1 MLTLI
6 IPIGPPGSGKTTLG
20 NILEENQ
27 KTAKFYSTCRDE
39 EYKKVIE
46 EQPSKKKARRVLFDR
61 MLNFFQQIKEDPN
74 DNIIV
79 YMDSCNGKQEIRDKF
94 IEDLNPSTIIYI
106 NFRFQNI
113 EFLLSRTQAREYH
126 PTFPSNIVEQRET
139 IQKCLK
145 AISYQTSGDEKTV
158 IIDIS
163 NEKEQESLVK
173 QILNNC

>member
-6 IPIGPPGSGKTTLG
+6 IPIGPPGSGKTTLKT
-20 NILEENQ
+20 ILEE
-27 KTAKFYSTCRDE
+27 TITTTKFYSSSRDE

-46 EQPSKKKARRVLFDR
+46 EYHSKKKARRVLFDR
-61 MLNFFQQIKEDPN
+61 MQNFFIQINQDTS
-74 DNIIV
+74 DNIII
-79 YMDSCNGKQEIRDKF
+79 YMDSCNGKQNIRDKF
-94 IEDLNPSTIIYI
+94 IEVLNPSTIIYI

-126 PTFPSNIVEQRET
+126 PTFPSDLAEQRET
-139 IQKCLK
+139 ILNCLK
-145 AISYQTSGDEKTV
+145 GISYQTSGDQKTV

-163 NEKEQESLVK
+163 NEKEHESLVK